1 MFKYEKLVYM
11 FKYGKHVHMFKYGK
25 ANAKLQ
31 TDKNDK
37 PMQLF

>member
-11 FKYGKHVHMFKYGK
+11 FKYVKHVYMFKYGK
-25 ANAKLQ
+25 TNAKLQ

-37 PMQLF
+37 PM